1 MAKKIKASS
10 CPDASGGLGSIEK
23 LKQVQLDEKF
33 NNENMK
39 LWDKGISIDRQIEK
53 FTVGNDRE
61 LDMYLAEYDLQASE
75 AHAKMLGKVGILK
88 QEEVAA
94 ILKELEVLKDQL
106 EKGEFEIE
114 EDFEDVHSKIEYE
127 LTRKLGDTGKKIHTA
142 RSRNDQ
148 VLVAQ
153 QLYFKNNLKQIS
165 GKTTTLIEVLLDL
178 AERHKEKVLPGY
190 THLQVAMPSSFG
202 LWFSAYAELMI
213 DDLYLLEA
221 GLRIVDQNPLGSAAG
236 YGSSFPID
244 REFTT
249 AELGFATQKYNVVA
263 AQMSR
268 GKCERTV
275 TSNISSLANTL
286 SRFAMDIC
294 LYMSQNFD
302 FISFPD
308 ELTTGSSIMP
318 HKKNPDV
325 FELVRG
331 KCNKLQAIANEM
343 ILITNNLPSGYHR
356 DFQLI
361 KENSIYAVENIK
373 EILDVFTHAIA
384 QIKVN
389 EVDLNDEKY
398 QYLFTVDSINELVM
412 NGSSF
417 RDAYKI
423 IGEQVQSSSYKA
435 AKGMEHTHTGSK
447 DNLSLNM
454 IRAKLQQL

>member
-1 MAKKIKASS
+1 
-10 CPDASGGLGSIEK
+10 
-23 LKQVQLDEKF
+23 
-33 NNENMK
+33 MK
-39 LWDKGISIDRQIEK
+39 LWDKGISIDKQIEK

-61 LDMYLAEYDLQASE
+61 LDMHLAEYDIQASK
-75 AHAKMLGKVGILK
+75 AHAKMLGKVGILNNN
-88 QEEVAA
+88 EVEAL
-94 ILKELEVLKDQL
+94 ISELEKLKVQL
-106 EKGEFEIE
+106 ENGEFQIE
-114 EDFEDVHSKIEYE
+114 EEFEDVHSKIEYV
-127 LTRKLGDTGKKIHTA
+127 LTKKLGDTGKKIHTA

-153 QLYFKNNLKQIS
+153 QLYFKENLQLIS
-165 GKTTTLIEVLLDL
+165 GKTRKLIDVLLQL
-178 AERHKEKVLPGY
+178 ADEHKEKLLPGY

-202 LWFSAYAELMI
+202 LWFSAYAELLI
-213 DDLYLLEA
+213 DDLYLLDA
-221 GLRIVDQNPLGSAAG
+221 GLKIVDQNPLGSAAG

-249 AELGFATQKYNVVA
+249 QELGFSTQKYNVVA

-275 TSNISSLANTL
+275 TSNIASLANTL

-302 FISFPD
+302 FITFPD

-331 KCNKLQAIANEM
+331 KCNKLQAISNEM

-361 KENSIYAVENIK
+361 KENSIYAVENMK
-373 EILDVFTHAIA
+373 EILDVFTHSIT
-384 QIKVN
+384 QIMVKEVN
-389 EVDLNDEKY
+389 LSDEKY
-398 QYLFTVDSINELVM
+398 KYLFTVDSINELVM
-412 NGSSF
+412 DGKSF

-423 IGEQVQSSSYKA
+423 IGEQVQNGTYEA
-435 AKGMEHTHTGSK
+435 TEGMQHSHTGSK
-447 DNLSLNM
+447 DNLSLNL
-454 IRAKLQQL
+454 IRTKLQQL